1 MRVSEAAIML
11 LSVSGLQL
19 VAVHLLGW
27 PEPATITLQYIWDHL
42 YSLYDI
48 DALDEVEVVPFQ
60 LDEKEFKLREFF
72 KVAKKSLKKEPTH
85 TPEQPPDNDGKNL
98 YKIYVANI
106 NQPCSD
112 H

>member
-1 MRVSEAAIML
+1 MSEAAIML

-27 PEPATITLQYIWDHL
+27 PEPATITLQYIWDYL

-85 TPEQPPDNDGKNL
+85 TPERSIGTVCHVCTYACVHQSRIHL
-98 YKIYVANI
+98 
-106 NQPCSD
+106 
-112 H
+112 HLF